1 MEFCAESTYTTK
13 KQTLHL
19 PTDTLHSPLEI
30 VRDIFDQRSH
40 IEQVD
45 MIARTYAAVQY
56 AVCKNNMEDFMNAQ

>member
-1 MEFCAESTYTTK
+1 MQNPAVQK

-30 VRDIFDQRSH
+30 VRDIF
-40 IEQVD
+40 EQVD

-56 AVCKNNMEDFMNAQ
+56 AVCKNNMEDFMKAQ